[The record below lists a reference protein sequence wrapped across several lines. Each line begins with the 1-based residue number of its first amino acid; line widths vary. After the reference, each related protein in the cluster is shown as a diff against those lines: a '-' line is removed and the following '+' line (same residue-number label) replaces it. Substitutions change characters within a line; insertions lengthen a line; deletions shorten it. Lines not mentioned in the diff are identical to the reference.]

1 MPDQAAPPVA
11 RLLRVAMPVSDLG
24 RLAGFY
30 RNALGFSV
38 LSTRTRRG
46 EGFAR
51 ATAAPGAHA
60 DVATLRL
67 GDQHLELE
75 HHHTPARSYP
85 DGSRSQDLWF
95 QHVAI
100 IVADMD
106 AAHRRLCAAGCTAIT
121 LGGPQRLP
129 ESSGG
134 VLAFKFRDPDGH
146 PLELLQFPAGHEPAP
161 WRDAARN
168 AAEPCLGLDHSA
180 IGVADAPASARFYA
194 AALGL
199 ARTQAGVNSGPAQQ
213 RLDDAPGAVVDVVAM
228 TPADAPPHV
237 ELLGYRVPADGR
249 PMPADVTAADIL
261 ATRLVLEVADLDGA
275 ASALHAAGGRF
286 VSDGVVDGD
295 EGRTLLARDPDGHLL
310 EVKQGRALPEPAKGP
325 GTL

>member
-1 MPDQAAPPVA
+1 MPGPAAT
-11 RLLRVAMPVSDLG
+11 RLLRVAIPVSDLA
-24 RLAGFY
+24 RLAAFY
-30 RNALGFSV
+30 RDALGFSV
-38 LSTRTRRG
+38 LSTRTRHG

-51 ATAAPGAHA
+51 ATATPGARA

-67 GDQHLELE
+67 GAQHLELE
-75 HHHTPARSYP
+75 QHHTPARPYP
-85 DGSRSQDLWF
+85 AGSRSQDLWF

-168 AAEPCLGLDHSA
+168 AADPCLGLDHSA

-199 ARTQAGVNSGPAQQ
+199 ARTHAGVNTGPAQQ
-213 RLDDAPGAVVDVVAM
+213 RLDDAPGAVVDVLAM

-237 ELLGYRVPADGR
+237 ELLGYRTPADGR
-249 PMPADVTAADIL
+249 PLPPGAAVADFA
-261 ATRLVLEVADLDGA
+261 ATRLVLEAADLGA
-275 ASALHAAGGRF
+275 TADALQAAGARL

-295 EGRTLLARDPDGHLL
+295 EGRTLFARDPDGHLL
-310 EVKQGRALPEPAKGP
+310 EAKQARALREPAKGP
-325 GTL
+325 RTL